1 MMSAS
6 ISFVDPMI
14 SIPMMSTMMTPNMI
28 PNMIPNMTSNIMPM
42 SNIMLPSIS
51 PMNLV
56 SDLMQSSNNSLVPI
70 NFLQNSQLMSS
81 RNTLQNN
88 LMNNSENFLYIVYEF

>member
-1 MMSAS
+1 MMSTS

-14 SIPMMSTMMTPNMI
+14 VNPIMSTMMT

-42 SNIMLPSIS
+42 SNIMLPSVS
-51 PMNLV
+51 PMNLI

-70 NFLQNSQLMSS
+70 NFSQNSQLMSS

-88 LMNNSENFLYIVYEF
+88 LINNSENFLYIVYEF